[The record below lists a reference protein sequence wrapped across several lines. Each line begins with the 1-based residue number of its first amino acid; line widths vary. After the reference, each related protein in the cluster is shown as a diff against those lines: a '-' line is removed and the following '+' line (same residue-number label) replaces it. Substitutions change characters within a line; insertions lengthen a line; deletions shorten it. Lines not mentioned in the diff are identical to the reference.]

1 MEGKKKKNPIAP
13 NFFFRI
19 LSIFYTHR
27 NRGEDFKETDSGIY
41 PKEIDSY
48 IRLSKLFI
56 LFFCVPQ
63 N

>member
-13 NFFFRI
+13 NFFFQNTKYF
-19 LSIFYTHR
+19 LHTHR
-27 NRGEDFKETDSGIY
+27 NRRKDFKETDSGIY

-56 LFFCVPQ
+56 LFFCVP
-63 N
+63 